1 MLREHF
7 SLVWE
12 VEEREE
18 DLREEFEY
26 LVGQDEDPQRS
37 DADRDPLSKVYA
49 L

>member
-1 MLREHF
+1 MGGMLREHF

-26 LVGQDEDPQRS
+26 LVGQD
-37 DADRDPLSKVYA
+37 
-49 L
+49 